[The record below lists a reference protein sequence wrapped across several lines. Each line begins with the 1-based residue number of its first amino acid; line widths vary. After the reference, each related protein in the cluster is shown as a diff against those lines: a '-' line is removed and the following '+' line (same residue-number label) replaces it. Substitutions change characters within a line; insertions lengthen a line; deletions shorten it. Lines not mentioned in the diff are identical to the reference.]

1 MKNKTDYMGHMDNIL
16 LATDGSERCE
26 GAIKEAIYLAKS
38 CTATLSIISVIETN
52 PEFEAYGQKFV
63 EKIEGNLRNHLD
75 KIREKAAGEN
85 VECLVI
91 LKRNSQPYKAIIE
104 EARDRRSDVIVMG
117 RRGLTGLSKAL
128 MGSVTAKVIGSA
140 PCNVLVVPYASRINC
155 KNILAATD
163 GSEYGNVAVKEAII
177 IAKRCES
184 KLTIISVESQESLLR
199 GRPSQ
204 ADVEDMAGKELSEAG
219 RNVKALKEQAIREKL
234 NTEGLILSG
243 SPGEAIIK
251 TAKEKDSDLIIMG
264 RFGKSGLA
272 GLLMGSTIERV
283 IKNAPCPVLAVRR

>member
-63 EKIEGNLRNHLD
+63 EKIEGDLRSHLD

-91 LKRNSQPYKAIIE
+91 LKRNSQPYKAIIA
-104 EARDRRSDVIVMG
+104 EAGARRSDVIVMG

-163 GSEYGNVAVKEAII
+163 GSEHGNIAVKEAII

-184 KLTIISVESQESLLR
+184 RLTIISVESQESLLR

-204 ADVEDMAGKELSEAG
+204 TDVEDMAGKELSEAG
-219 RNVKALKEQAIREKL
+219 RNVKALKEQALRERL

-264 RFGKSGLA
+264 RFGKRGLA

>member
-63 EKIEGNLRNHLD
+63 EKIEGSLRSHLD

-85 VECLVI
+85 VECLVV

-163 GSEYGNVAVKEAII
+163 GSEHGNVAVKEAII

-199 GRPSQ
+199 GKPSQ

-283 IKNAPCPVLAVRR
+283 IKNAPCPVLAVKG